1 MGTWFSSMQ
10 GLSGCPSRKDGGE
23 KCEGPPVPEQ
33 WEKRLAVHMFDAQIL
48 LRVLPK
54 HAKTIKAHLAPGI
67 RRPAHAE
74 LIKGGKSR
82 EASSANMGQKVPG
95 TSNDRFLR
103 SQEGS

>member
-1 MGTWFSSMQ
+1 MKNARDHRCPNSGKKDWQWFVM
-10 GLSGCPSRKDGGE
+10 SGCPD
-23 KCEGPPVPEQ
+23 V
-33 WEKRLAVHMFDAQIL
+33 LHMFDAQIL

-74 LIKGGKSR
+74 LIKGRKSW